1 MLLGAVQ
8 FSPGV
13 LIILGLGLFGGM
25 AGAWFFQKIHFPQVV
40 GYIVIGLLLGDTG
53 FGLVHPDD
61 VENLHL
67 LNLFA
72 LGIIGFLVGGEI
84 KLDMFT
90 KYGREYMIILLGE
103 GVAAFVLV
111 TGFSYIIIY
120 LVTGSVTASLAAS
133 VVFGAIASATDPAS
147 TIDVIWEYRAKGVMT
162 AAIIAIVALDDALA
176 LTLYGIGTSSA
187 QLLVSNTGSVA
198 GSLLHVGIELFGAIL
213 LGAVCG
219 FALIGFLRYQP
230 KGDRAVALA
239 VGVILFTIG
248 VAAFYELDVI
258 LAAMMLGF
266 IMINFAPKRAEEIV
280 KLTRSF
286 SIPIYV
292 LFFVFVGARMS
303 LGDMPGWLWLIVIAY
318 VVCRSLGKWGGSW
331 IGAKIAG
338 SPEVVKNY
346 LGMAIFA
353 QGGVAIGLSIVAA
366 ENLKGVQITET
377 LNLGDMIVYVVTATT
392 LVVQL
397 IGPYMVKLS
406 LKWSGEA
413 GCDITEGDAMA
424 EMDVMQAMIPITE
437 PLDEAMPVRVA
448 FEQFS
453 KQEFSVYPVVNE
465 QGVVC
470 GILTFDALRKVA
482 ADQDSWEWM
491 LVMDAMRPLDVFSTP
506 DERLAKAVDVMR
518 VNAVE
523 QMVVVESAQNMRPLG
538 VLDHRAIQH
547 KVQRELLRRTAEQP
561 EAEAV

>member
-53 FGLVHPDD
+53 FGLVHPAD

-90 KYGREYMIILLGE
+90 KYGKEYMLILLGE

-111 TGFSYIIIY
+111 TGCSYIIIY
-120 LVTGSVTASLAAS
+120 LITGSVAASLAAS

-187 QLLVSNTGSVA
+187 QLLVSNTGSVVD
-198 GSLLHVGIELFGAIL
+198 SLLHVGIELFGAIL
-213 LGAVCG
+213 LGAACG

-303 LGDMPGWLWLIVIAY
+303 LGNMPGWLWLIVATY
-318 VVCRSLGKWGGSW
+318 VIGRSLGKWGGSW

-338 SPEVVKNY
+338 SPQVVKNY

-377 LNLGDMIVYVVTATT
+377 LNLGDMIVYVITATT

-413 GCDITEGDAMA
+413 GRDITES
-424 EMDVMQAMIPITE
+424 DVMADMSVVQAMIPITE
-437 PLDEAMPVRVA
+437 PFNEATPIRVA

-453 KQEFSVYPVVNE
+453 KQEFSVYPVVNS
-465 QGVVC
+465 QGGVC
-470 GILTFDALRKVA
+470 GILTFEALRKLA
-482 ADQDSWEWM
+482 ADQDSWAWM
-491 LVMDAMRPLDVFSTP
+491 LVVDAMQPLGVFSTP
-506 DERLAKAVDVMR
+506 GDGLNKAVDIMR
-518 VNAVE
+518 VNAAE
-523 QMVVVESAQNMRPLG
+523 QMVVVESANDMRPVG
-538 VLDHRAIQH
+538 VLDHRTIQS
-547 KVQRELLRRTAEQP
+547 KVQRELLLRTAEQP
-561 EAEAV
+561 EAV